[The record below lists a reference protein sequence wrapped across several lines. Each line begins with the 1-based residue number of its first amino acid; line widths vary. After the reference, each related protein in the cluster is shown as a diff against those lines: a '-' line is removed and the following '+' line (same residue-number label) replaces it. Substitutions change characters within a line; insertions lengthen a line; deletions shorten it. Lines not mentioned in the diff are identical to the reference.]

1 MIYFLPAV
9 KCIRVLQIES
19 YHYNGFSLMYYIQ
32 LYYAHSFHQSLL
44 QNKKDNA
51 ATASCQ
57 YKTKLAAFRHIF
69 KVITIPK

>member
-1 MIYFLPAV
+1 MIKNELF
-9 KCIRVLQIES
+9 KRCINKYLEVNKYDFIM
-19 YHYNGFSLMYYIQ
+19 NYIQ

-57 YKTKLAAFRHIF
+57 YKMKLAAFRHIF